1 MKKKLENGKGEK
13 LMVAVDIIV
22 KKRHGESLTTDE
34 INFFTEGFTE
44 GNIPDYQ
51 ASALLMAI
59 CCNGMD
65 SRETA
70 DLTLAMVNSGDVI
83 DLSPIPGIKVDKH
96 STGGVGDTTTLIIAP
111 LVAACGVPVAKM
123 SGRGLGHTGGTL
135 DKLESIPGYRTDLSM
150 EEFIKAV
157 KEIGLAV
164 IGQSSHLVP
173 ADKQLYAIR
182 DVTGTVDSIPLIA
195 SSIMSKKIAS
205 GSDAIVLDVK
215 TGSGAFMQTLDDSFA
230 LAEEMVEIGTRA
242 GKSVTAVITDMDQPL
257 GMAIG
262 NALEVEEAIKVLNNQ
277 EDSYLKE
284 VSLYLAANM
293 LFAAKACDSIKEGMD
308 LAKEALETGRGLA
321 KLGDMIRQQGGD
333 AAVIEDLSLLPHAK
347 HVMPVVSEKEGYI
360 SSMDTQMIGHSSL
373 LTGAGRSRKEDDV
386 DPAAGLIMK
395 KRVGN
400 AVKKGDVLAEIHL
413 NNKDMFEE
421 AANAFRS
428 ALTITEDK
436 PEARPLI
443 LGSVTKDGV
452 KRWV

>member
-1 MKKKLENGKGEK
+1 
-13 LMVAVDIIV
+13 MVAVDIIS

-34 INFFTEGFTE
+34 IYFFIKGFTE
-44 GNIPDYQ
+44 GSIPDYQ

-83 DLSPIPGIKVDKH
+83 DLSQIPGIKVDKH

-135 DKLESIPGYRTDLSM
+135 DKLESIPGFRTDLTM
-150 EEFIKAV
+150 EDFIKSV
-157 KEIGLAV
+157 KETGLAV

-173 ADKQLYAIR
+173 ADKQLYALR

-215 TGSGAFMQTLDDSFA
+215 TGSGAFMQSLDDSFA
-230 LAEEMVEIGTRA
+230 LAKEMVEIGTRA

-262 NALEVEEAIKVLNNQ
+262 NALEVEEAIKVLRNQ
-277 EDSYLKE
+277 QDGYLKE

-293 LFAAKACDSIKEGMD
+293 LFAAKACGSIQDGIE
-308 LAKEALETGRGLA
+308 LAKEALESGRGLA
-321 KLGDMIRQQGGD
+321 KLGDMIRQQGGE
-333 AAVIEDLSLLPHAK
+333 ALVLEDFKLLPHAK
-347 HVMPVVSEKEGYI
+347 HVIPVLSDNEGYI
-360 SSMDTQMIGHSSL
+360 SSMDTQRIGLSSL
-373 LTGAGRSRKEDDV
+373 LTGAGRSKKEEDV
-386 DPAAGLIMK
+386 DPAAGLVMK
-395 KRVGN
+395 KRVGD
-400 AVKKGDVLAEIHL
+400 AVTKGDVLAEIHL
-413 NNKDMFEE
+413 NNKEMLEE
-421 AANAFRS
+421 AADALRS
-428 ALTITEDK
+428 AISITVDK
-436 PEARPLI
+436 PEPKPLI
-443 LGSVTKDGV
+443 LGSVTKDGEKQGDGSHV
-452 KRWV
+452 SRLQSRIV